1 MSERKKDPVRKDDYL
16 WDGSGEPDPEV
27 QKLENLLGRYR
38 HNQPAPAFD
47 HIAVEKPAPHP
58 WRFPA
63 FRFSFELAAIAAV
76 LLMGIT
82 TFVAFRAR
90 PSRDSGPAWEIARIA
105 GAPRVGWHSLSANS
119 ETAKLKV
126 GQTLVTDN
134 SSRASITLDE
144 TGRIEVD
151 PASRLRVLA
160 SGPSRKRLSL
170 ERGTIHATIW
180 APPGEFVVD
189 TPSAVAVDLGC
200 VYTLHV
206 DDSGAGLLRTT
217 MGWVGFKLNGH
228 EAFIPAGAV
237 CATRPRIGPGTPYFE
252 DASPSFREA
261 LARFDFAKITPE
273 ERKALLGTLLADARK
288 EDALTLWHL
297 LSRVSD
303 AERPG
308 VYDGL
313 AALAPP
319 PADVTREGILRLDR
333 KMMDSWWNS
342 LGYGDVYLWHMY
354 ERTWSEDQP
363 RTK

>member
-1 MSERKKDPVRKDDYL
+1 MNESKKDPAMKEDYL
-16 WDGSGEPDPEV
+16 WDGSGEPDPEA

-38 HNQPAPAFD
+38 HNQPRPAFD
-47 HIAVEKPAPHP
+47 QLTVEQARSRR

-63 FRFSFELAAIAAV
+63 FRLSFSAAAVAAV
-76 LLMGIT
+76 LVFGVSA
-82 TFVAFRAR
+82 FVVVHTRKANQA
-90 PSRDSGPAWEIARIA
+90 GPAWEIARIA
-105 GAPRVGWHSLSANS
+105 GTPRVGWHALSANS
-119 ETAKLKV
+119 RTAKLEV

-144 TGRIEVD
+144 TGQIEVD
-151 PASRLRVLA
+151 PQSRLRVVA
-160 SGPSRKRLSL
+160 SRPGHKRLSL
-170 ERGTIHATIW
+170 EHGTIHATIW

-228 EAFIPAGAV
+228 ESFIPAGAV

-252 DASPSFREA
+252 AASPSFRDA
-261 LARFDFAKITPE
+261 LTKFDFARVTPE
-273 ERKALLGTLLADARK
+273 ERIALLGTLLGDAK
-288 EDALTLWHL
+288 KQDALTLWHL

-303 AERPG
+303 AERPS
-308 VYDGL
+308 VYDRL

-319 PADVTREGILRLDR
+319 PREVTREGVLGLDQ
-333 KMMDSWWNS
+333 KMLDSWWNS
-342 LGYGDVYLWHMY
+342 LGYGDVFLWHMY
-354 ERTWSEDQP
+354 QRTWSEH
-363 RTK
+363 

>member
-1 MSERKKDPVRKDDYL
+1 MKDDYL
-16 WDGSGEPDPEV
+16 WDGSGGPDPEV
-27 QKLENLLGRYR
+27 RKLENLLGRYR
-38 HNQPAPAFD
+38 HEQPAPTRAWEEVFD
-47 HIAVEKPAPHP
+47 QLAEKQPARQR
-58 WRFPA
+58 WS
-63 FRFSFELAAIAAV
+63 FSFSRLSFQLGSAAAV
-76 LLMGIT
+76 VLIGAV
-82 TFVAFRAR
+82 TFFVISSWQAR
-90 PSRDSGPAWEIARIA
+90 NSGPAWEIARIE
-105 GAPRVGWHSLSANS
+105 GAPRVGWHSLNANS

-144 TGRIEVD
+144 TGQIEVD
-151 PASRLRVLA
+151 PASRLRVVA
-160 SGPSRKRLSL
+160 SGPNRKRLSL

-228 EAFIPAGAV
+228 ESFIPAGAV
-237 CATRPRIGPGTPYFE
+237 CATRPKIGPGTPYFE
-252 DASPSFREA
+252 DASASFRDA
-261 LARFDFAKITPE
+261 LTKFDFAKITSQ
-273 ERKALLGTLLADARK
+273 ERDAFLGILLVDARP

-303 AERPG
+303 VDRPG
-308 VYDGL
+308 VYDRL

-319 PADVTREGILRLDR
+319 PQDVTREGILRLDP
-333 KMMDSWWNS
+333 KMLDSWWNS

-354 ERTWSEDQP
+354 ERTWTD
-363 RTK
+363 K